1 MGSDRKVILYI
12 AMSLDGFIAGHD
24 DDLGFLSMVEKEG
37 EDYGYHDFTSAVDTV
52 IMGRIT
58 FDKVISMG
66 FGNPHEDKELLIIT
80 RNSRPSLSTEKYYT
94 GSLTDLIQ
102 SLKAKQG
109 KHIYCD
115 GGAEIVHELLKN
127 KLLDEMIISVIPIL
141 LGAGVRL
148 FKDDRPEQKMVLVK
162 STPFET
168 GLLQVHYRFL

>member
-37 EDYGYHDFTSAVDTV
+37 EDYGYNAFTSAVDTV
-52 IMGRIT
+52 IMGRKT
-58 FDKVISMG
+58 FDKVMSFGI
-66 FGNPHEDKELLIIT
+66 GNPHQDKELWVIT
-80 RNSRPSLSTEKYYT
+80 RNSRPCLSNEKYYT

-102 SLKAKQG
+102 SLKAREG

-115 GGAEIVHELLKN
+115 GGAEIAYELLKN

-141 LGAGVRL
+141 LGAGVKL

-168 GLLQVHYRFL
+168 GLFQLHYRLL